1 MTEAKARE
9 ALLQLVD
16 AAVDGDREL
25 VASWNLPRALEQL
38 VGRAA
43 ALRQEIAALE
53 ALVARKETEEVGLE
67 GLLLEQLQRVPG

>member
-25 VASWNLPRALEQL
+25 IASWNLPRALEQL